1 MATTTVRK
9 VFYTLCFGFMFR
21 TEVRVYEHF
30 EEYIDDLTNLLKTIH
45 AGSIDTFKLRAVS
58 GEEALEEARQHY
70 KKNGW
75 NID

>member
-30 EEYIDDLTNLLKTIH
+30 EEYIDDLTNLLKTIKT
-45 AGSIDTFKLRAVS
+45 GSIDTFKLRAES
-58 GEEALEEARQHY
+58 GEEALAEAKQHY
-70 KKNGW
+70 KKYGW
-75 NID
+75 KID